1 MTTRGPVEV
10 YAAGNMAEAQ
20 FVRNLLA
27 DAGIEATIVGEPL
40 GMAAGRVPPLLAT
53 PRIWV
58 RAGDADRA
66 RPVVEEYE
74 RRRAERSGLPP
85 FCYHC
90 GHAVAWGES
99 PCPVCCLDLEWEAE
113 PKQRRSVDR
122 GGLE

>member
-10 YAAGNMAEAQ
+10 YAAGTMAEAQ

-27 DAGIEATIVGEPL
+27 DAGIEATVVGEPL
-40 GMAAGRVPPLLAT
+40 GMAVGELPPLVAT

-58 RAGDADRA
+58 RAGDAERA
-66 RPVVEEYE
+66 RPVVEEYD
-74 RRRAERSGLPP
+74 RRRSGGRATP

-90 GHAVAWGES
+90 GQAVAWGES

-113 PKQRRSVDR
+113 PKRGRPEDW